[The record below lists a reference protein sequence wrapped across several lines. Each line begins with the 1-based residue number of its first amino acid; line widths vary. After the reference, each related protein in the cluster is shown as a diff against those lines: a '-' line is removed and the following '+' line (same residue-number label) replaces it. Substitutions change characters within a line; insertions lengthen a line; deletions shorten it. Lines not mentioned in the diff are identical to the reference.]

1 MSVYAF
7 GPFILDPRER
17 RLTRDGH
24 RLAVPG
30 KAWRILV
37 ILAEAG
43 GRLVPHET
51 LRAELWPNVVVED
64 RTLTVHMSTLRKAL
78 GDGSPAEIIETVPRA
93 GYRLAAA
100 GAHRCRAGRRPRRA
114 PIAEATTLAVRP
126 FATSDLAE
134 ADSYLGVGIADAV
147 STALG
152 GGAWPCRVAGRC
164 RRTTWPARA
173 RSAWGTC
180 WKAPCSAATRACA
193 SPPA

>member
-1 MSVYAF
+1 MSVYEF
-7 GPFILDPRER
+7 GPFIIDPRER

-78 GDGSPAEIIETVPRA
+78 ANGSPAEIIETVPRA
-93 GYRLAAA
+93 GYRLALPVRLLSPADAA
-100 GAHRCRAGRRPRRA
+100 A

-126 FATSDLAE
+126 FATSDLA
-134 ADSYLGVGIADAV
+134 AA
-147 STALG
+147 
-152 GGAWPCRVAGRC
+152 
-164 RRTTWPARA
+164 RR
-173 RSAWGTC
+173 
-180 WKAPCSAATRACA
+180 
-193 SPPA
+193 